1 MTFDTRE
8 RATSRLRFANAPDRG
23 RFPMPARP
31 EPPVTLNKPQVLLLS
46 LAIATA
52 VAGCSKPAAA
62 ATPAATPAGAPS
74 YTLDESTLPA
84 VNRFSM
90 ADLDTSKDACTD
102 FGGYV
107 NGKWL
112 AANPIPGDRTSWGAF
127 EMLDERSTAV
137 QRQIA
142 AQD

>member
-1 MTFDTRE
+1 M
-8 RATSRLRFANAPDRG
+8 
-23 RFPMPARP
+23 
-31 EPPVTLNKPQVLLLS
+31 TLNNPQVLLLS

-52 VAGCSKPAAA
+52 VAGCSKPEAA
-62 ATPAATPAGAPS
+62 ATPAATPAAVASS

-127 EMLDERSTAV
+127 EMLAERSLAA
-137 QRQIA
+137 QRQLAEQA
-142 AQD
+142 AARSAHVMVRAPVTLTMSTV